1 MCSLLT
7 ERLRIWNTVVV
18 ESQKVKRLLDGL
30 KRALLQ
36 FTGEWLVVERNVSG
50 RAALVPRHGKA
61 PVKVDL
67 SAHQPS
73 AAGLGNLVT
82 MNLDGDATVF
92 AVQAKQVV
100 HPGDLPTLLSAFREA
115 TKRHQQQD
123 LRLLVVSGRV
133 SKGAQ
138 EALRKEG
145 ASYYDESG
153 NLCLFGRNFQVQQ
166 EGERT
171 SLRMPTG
178 VRAPFNLGSPKASRV
193 VRMLLASS
201 PEMGFGVRASAAT
214 VRIGAG
220 YASTVLRALQHSG
233 YLRREGDHF
242 YLDHR
247 ADLLDAWVS
256 QPKRFARK
264 VQRYRVFVAEP
275 TVLEKQVEDVCARKG
290 LRHAFTLWGAANRFA
305 PMTLNP
311 MVAVYCDEPDTLVEN
326 LPNSEIAERD
336 ENFWLM
342 TPRDEGVYQFSQP
355 AGSVTVVHPV
365 QLYYDL
371 MHAPHRGKAVAEM
384 LREKVLGY

>member
-1 MCSLLT
+1 LT
-7 ERLRIWNTVVV
+7 ERHYVWNTITVD
-18 ESQKVKRLLDGL
+18 EQEAKRLLQEL
-30 KRALLQ
+30 RRTLLQ
-36 FTGEWLVVERNVSG
+36 FTGEWLALERDGSG
-50 RAALVPRHGKA
+50 RAELAPRHGKMPAEVAFEPPA
-61 PVKVDL
+61 PAQASVDYLLAVKL
-67 SAHQPS
+67 Y
-73 AAGLGNLVT
+73 GETTL
-82 MNLDGDATVF
+82 F
-92 AVQAKQVV
+92 AVKAKQVV
-100 HPGDLPTLLSAFREA
+100 HPGDLPGLLSALKALRE
-115 TKRHQQQD
+115 KREWPD
-123 LRLLVVSGRV
+123 LRLLVVSQRV
-133 SKGAQ
+133 SRGAK
-138 EALRKEG
+138 EALRLEG
-145 ASYYDESG
+145 VSYYDEVG